1 MSKLQTVKALNDSS
15 QQLQTIEQA
24 RQLQEAAH
32 LLRQSLD
39 SLPEAVAQQV
49 SESLQSLDRVSS
61 QVQQALMSFDL
72 VNQAQRQTLESLTE
86 RMAENASQSF
96 QEQAQRLGQTVQSQS
111 HQTEKLARAVRG
123 MGEAL
128 TDVQALP
135 KRLQAAQQSMNEAAE
150 QLQEAAASSRSR
162 WWMPILQTVLGG
174 LLAGLVVL
182 GGMYALNRPAQ
193 PDAAQQRAATFGQQV
208 WNKAT
213 PQERELL
220 QQIANRPAN

>member
-24 RQLQEAAH
+24 RALQESAH

-49 SESLQSLDRVSS
+49 SESLQSLDRVSG
-61 QVQQALMSFDL
+61 QVQQALQSFDL
-72 VNQAQRQTLESLTE
+72 VNQAQRATLEHMTE
-86 RMAENASQSF
+86 RMTESAAESF
-96 QEQAQRLGQTVQSQS
+96 QAQAERLGQTVQSQS
-111 HQTEKLARAVRG
+111 HQTEKLTRAVRG
-123 MGEAL
+123 MDETL
-128 TDVQALP
+128 TEVQALP
-135 KRLQAAQQSMNEAAE
+135 KRLQAAQQSMSEAAE

-182 GGMYALNRPAQ
+182 AGMHVSSKPAQ
-193 PDAAQQRAATFGQQV
+193 PDAEQARQAEWARAA
-208 WNKAT
+208 WSKAT
-213 PQERELL
+213 EQERELL
-220 QQIANRPAN
+220 QQIVSRPAN